1 MTDPYARL
9 RAVQE
14 ALEVA
19 QDAAVEAQ
27 EARARVI
34 HSVHAEGLPVKEVA
48 ATLGVHVQIVY
59 RIIRRSQE

>member
-1 MTDPYARL
+1 MPDPHARL

-19 QDAAVEAQ
+19 QDAAAEAQ

-34 HSVHAEGLPVKEVA
+34 HSVHAEGLTA
-48 ATLGVHVQIVY
+48 AQIADVLGVHVQIVY
-59 RIIRRSQE
+59 RILRRP